1 MTDTARSK
9 RCEAST
15 GEARADE
22 TNRSR
27 DTEWRPDMGDDI
39 DIITDTANGELLE
52 QRAEAIRKA
61 TNGWLIGLRSQ
72 NTRRAY
78 TNALKMWMRWCGDAG
93 VDPVSPTAH
102 EVGAWV
108 TWMAEVRKYSPD
120 TMRQFMGAVK
130 GWHTE
135 LQLEGLRPN
144 IDVHSRVNRPRA
156 TTVSTTRLLSDAEVQ
171 SLIDAARQ
179 RRTPVE
185 TALLLMATMGLRA
198 SEAGSVT
205 GNELQRSP
213 VGTLLRVNGKGGKV
227 AVMPVPQV
235 VLDAAERV
243 RWPGWDLHLFAKQ
256 TVDRPYRRIVGWCE
270 PVAAEAGIDDFHP
283 HMLRHWFVTVALR
296 EGVDERHVQDSARH
310 SSMDTTR
317 RYDRLQNQI
326 ANHASHT
333 VGRLI
338 H

>member
-1 MTDTARSK
+1 MTGIDT
-9 RCEAST
+9 T
-15 GEARADE
+15 IV
-22 TNRSR
+22 
-27 DTEWRPDMGDDI
+27 DD
-39 DIITDTANGELLE
+39 AGGLLE
-52 QRAEAIRKA
+52 QRAEAVRKV

-78 TNALKMWMRWCGDAG
+78 TNALKMWVRWCTETGI
-93 VDPVSPTAH
+93 DPVSPTAH

-108 TWMAEVRKYSPD
+108 TWMAEVRRYSPD
-120 TMRQFMGAVK
+120 TMRQFMGAIK
-130 GWHTE
+130 GWHAE
-135 LQLEGLRPN
+135 LQLEGIRPN
-144 IDVHSRVNRPRA
+144 VDVHARVRRPRA
-156 TTVSTTRLLSDAEVQ
+156 TTVSTTRLLGDDEVQ
-171 SLIDAARQ
+171 ALIDEARR

-205 GNELQRSP
+205 GKELQRTP
-213 VGTLLRVNGKGGKV
+213 LGTVLRVTGKGGKV
-227 AVMPVPQV
+227 AVMPVPEV
-235 VLDAAERV
+235 VLAASERV
-243 RWPGWDLHLFAKQ
+243 QWPGWDLHLFRTPNA
-256 TVDRPYRRIVGWCE
+256 DRPYRRVARWCDM
-270 PVAAEAGIDDFHP
+270 VAETAGVEDFHP

-317 RYDRLQNQI
+317 RYDRLQDQI

-338 H
+338 R